1 MALEIKEKEI
11 VEASEE
17 RELLNERVNTNSIGG
32 NKIIITGVAVLAGII
47 LLYVTAKQNNY
58 FGLMGAKA
66 KVEKVAEK
74 KQASPKA
81 PEIIIPP
88 LIKHDTENKPILIS
102 EKDIV
107 TCTGGLKLPVGMP
120 CPEATKSD
128 NKSSN
133 QTGANAK
140 DPKKVAAD
148 EIRERKLG
156 GDLHVASLTP
166 VQSVDDYT
174 KANIANNGITQNIDN
189 KATALGNGLTDAIP
203 VTYTPKITA
212 KVNLNPSLT
221 LSKGQMP
228 DCNLATAIR
237 SSQPGFILCKLSMPV
252 YSMDGKVI
260 LMESGTQIEG
270 EYRATVKL
278 GQSSLQAIF
287 TRFVTPNGVVGN
299 FDSPGTDTLGRAGL
313 DGEVD
318 KHWIDRFGGA
328 ILSAVIEDSI
338 EIYKA
343 DSQKGGSGGT
353 NVFSSTPNTN
363 SSGKAITDELLKS
376 GSQIQPELLKNQGD
390 IIKIFVARDVD
401 FSTVYELKTAKKA
414 N

>member
-1 MALEIKEKEI
+1 MALEIKEKEVI
-11 VEASEE
+11 AASEE
-17 RELLNERVNTNSIGG
+17 REVLNERVNTNSIGG
-32 NKIIITGVAVLAGII
+32 NKIIITGVALVAGLI

-66 KVEKVAEK
+66 KVEKIAEK

-88 LIKHDTENKPILIS
+88 IVKQEEVKPILIS

-107 TCTGGLKLPVGMP
+107 TCAGGLRLPVGMP
-120 CPEATKSD
+120 CPEASKTDVKP
-128 NKSSN
+128 NGSN
-133 QTGANAK
+133 GSTGSNTK
-140 DPKKVAAD
+140 DPKQVAAD
-148 EIRERKLG
+148 EIQQRKFG
-156 GDLHVASLTP
+156 GDLHVASITP
-166 VQSVDDYT
+166 VQSIDEFNKT
-174 KANIANNGITQNIDN
+174 NGLNNSNIIDN
-189 KATALGNGLTDAIP
+189 KTASLGNGLTDAIP

-228 DCNLATAIR
+228 DCNLVTAIR

-252 YSMDGKVI
+252 YSMDGKVV

-270 EYRATVKL
+270 EYRASIKA

-299 FDSPGTDTLGRAGL
+299 FDSPGTDPLGRSGL

-328 ILSAVIEDSI
+328 ILSAVVEDAIEV
-338 EIYKA
+338 YKA
-343 DSQKGGSGGT
+343 NSQKGGDGST
-353 NVFSSTPNTN
+353 NVFSNTPNTN

-376 GSQIQPELLKNQGD
+376 GSQIQPELLKNQGE

-401 FSTVYELKTAKKA
+401 FSTVYELKTAKKVQ
-414 N
+414 